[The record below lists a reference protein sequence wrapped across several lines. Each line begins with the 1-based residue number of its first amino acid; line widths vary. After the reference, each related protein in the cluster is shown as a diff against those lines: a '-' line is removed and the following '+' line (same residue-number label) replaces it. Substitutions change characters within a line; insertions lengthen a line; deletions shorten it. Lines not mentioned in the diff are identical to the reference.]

1 MIDDISEG
9 GAKVTIDRHAPL
21 PGGLYLIVV
30 RHCVVYES
38 KVMWTN
44 FPARGLKFVNTYQLS
59 QALPAHLTFLRELWG
74 ERYVRNGWGTGP

>member
-1 MIDDISEG
+1 
-9 GAKVTIDRHAPL
+9 L

-44 FPARGLKFVNTYQLS
+44 FPARGLKFVNAYQLS
-59 QALPAHLTFLRELWG
+59 QALPAHLTFLRKLWG
-74 ERYVRNGWGTGP
+74 ERYMRNGWGTGP